1 MNHCNHFYCLS
12 LSLLFLSLLS
22 QTGPFRMETASVRSC
37 FFVSLFLLC
46 DGKNKQKKIFN
57 TKKINKRE
65 WKFCVVAVISMT
77 RYDGSALGRLAL
89 ILTGLISWNWI
100 EPNLGCGWWPNHV
113 ADTRAIIDNHL
124 SIDCFQKNNWAP
136 SLVSIKWLNG
146 GASTL
151 ISTPNY
157 SSTNQLLVTVIVS
170 ILHLRRSD
178 AGNGIRSCQFRFSPA
193 WIIQTNL
200 ASMSRCCIEFDC
212 KWTAIWCRLLPP
224 GSSWIQRMQ
233 PELIDLITA
242 ICDRP
247 LQFVMALG
255 RHLLYWYDPIN
266 QSQV

>member
-1 MNHCNHFYCLS
+1 
-12 LSLLFLSLLS
+12 
-22 QTGPFRMETASVRSC
+22 MERT
-37 FFVSLFLLC
+37 
-46 DGKNKQKKIFN
+46 NKKKIFN

-65 WKFCVVAVISMT
+65 WKFCVVPVISMT

-178 AGNGIRSCQFRFSPA
+178 AGTVSVRVNFVSRRRELFKPIWRQCLGAVLNSIANELRFDVDCFRPAPAGFNGCNP
-193 WIIQTNL
+193 N
-200 ASMSRCCIEFDC
+200 
-212 KWTAIWCRLLPP
+212 
-224 GSSWIQRMQ
+224 
-233 PELIDLITA
+233 
-242 ICDRP
+242 
-247 LQFVMALG
+247 
-255 RHLLYWYDPIN
+255 
-266 QSQV
+266 